1 MIQTTRFIMCVF
13 ASMILVSEAVLIVG
27 CSDTHQAE
35 LTKAKA
41 DANAAKSELA
51 KLQAEAELTKAR
63 ADADAAKAELAK
75 LRDATNAPSSRTSTP
90 SVETKTNASTL
101 PALEGPPNTSAVDAQ
116 SAAGES
122 LPNATSPNGTPSNHT
137 SPKPTSTASTQ
148 DLPGVIEKVQPS
160 IVKITTNEALGS
172 GFVVDDGLVVTN
184 RHVMEGARTA
194 KVHFKDGQT
203 HEVEGIVFDG
213 GKIDLCIL
221 RCKDL
226 SRNNSKPLQLASKSL
241 RQGESLFTFGA
252 PKGLEFSV
260 SEGIVSANRW
270 IDDIAYVQTTAP
282 ISSGNSGGPL
292 LSTKDGSLVG
302 INTWTRVDGQNLNF
316 AIAVSHLKDAL
327 ANVNSRPAPLNLT
340 EGGYHVPLAKEAG
353 VPTFEERMKTRWEDT
368 VASRRTVFE
377 PKLDKLRASVASAES
392 VAAKSAYTV
401 QLAQTMYEHQAIGGT
416 VILDLPKIHL
426 SQLGK
431 LNIGTYGFVQ
441 DRMKVLQILNEWN
454 CLLYLDGIV
463 FLLEDFPTS
472 NITTDT
478 ILNATEGPVIC
489 VSGTFNYTTKA
500 GGEKQVFRLQPAW
513 DLETVSK
520 QIVTEQDRLS
530 RECAEKRDAVI
541 RAALTRTWTSS
552 SFNGQAQFKSVY
564 GLDNKF
570 TARLTGPD
578 GKEIKVPLVDLSEED
593 RAWITDYRKHSKP

>member
-1 MIQTTRFIMCVF
+1 MIQTTRFIRCVF
-13 ASMILVSEAVLIVG
+13 ASTILVAEAMLIVG

-41 DANAAKSELA
+41 DADAAKTELA
-51 KLQAEAELTKAR
+51 KLQAEAELTKAK
-63 ADADAAKAELAK
+63 ADAVAAKAELAK
-75 LRDATNAPSSRTSTP
+75 LRYETNAPSRTLTP
-90 SVETKTNASTL
+90 SIETNTSASTL
-101 PALEGPPNTSAVDAQ
+101 PALEAPPNASAVVPK
-116 SAAGES
+116 SADSES
-122 LPNATSPNGTPSNHT
+122 PPNATSPDATPTNAT
-137 SPKPTSTASTQ
+137 SPKATSTISTQ
-148 DLPGVIEKVQPS
+148 DLPGIIEKVQPS

-213 GKIDLCIL
+213 GKLDLCIL

-340 EGGYHVPLAKEAG
+340 KGGYQAPLAKEAS
-353 VPTFEERMKTRWEDT
+353 VPTFAERMKTIWEGR
-368 VASRRTVFE
+368 VASRRTVLE
-377 PKLDKLRASVASAES
+377 PKLDKLRASAASAES
-392 VAAKSAYTV
+392 AAAKSAYTV
-401 QLAQTMYEHQAIGGT
+401 QLAQIMYEHQTVGRT
-416 VILDLPKIHL
+416 VILDVPNIHL

-441 DRMKVLQILNEWN
+441 DRMEVLQILNEWN

-463 FLLEDFPTS
+463 FLLEDFPTGS
-472 NITTDT
+472 ITTDT
-478 ILNATEGPVIC
+478 ILTARDGPVIC
-489 VSGTFNYTTKA
+489 LSGTFSYTTRA
-500 GGEKQVFRLQPAW
+500 GGDKQVFRLQPAW
-513 DLETVSK
+513 D
-520 QIVTEQDRLS
+520 
-530 RECAEKRDAVI
+530 
-541 RAALTRTWTSS
+541 RAQPVQHA
-552 SFNGQAQFKSVY
+552 
-564 GLDNKF
+564 
-570 TARLTGPD
+570 
-578 GKEIKVPLVDLSEED
+578 
-593 RAWITDYRKHSKP
+593 